1 MTTILKNLPVA
12 LAAAAL
18 ITAAG
23 TASAAKQKVCVYDVL
38 GAGGDVFNMSKD
50 WVLDSAKA
58 GADIEL
64 KAYTDERVAAE
75 DFKTGQC
82 DGLVATSFRTRQF
95 NSIAGSMDALGAAS
109 LVKDG
114 KVNIADA
121 YGVVRTT
128 IQYYASDKGSAAM
141 VRDKFEMAGMIPF
154 GAAFLFVNDK
164 SINSVEKLAG
174 KKIAVFD
181 YDKAQSTMVQKV
193 GAQPVSADITNFAT
207 KFNNGSVDIVAAPA
221 AAYKPLELF
230 KGLGTKGAI
239 VRFPV
244 AVLTYQIVVN
254 KEKFPADFGKK
265 SRNYWLSQF
274 DRALKIVDTAE
285 KGIPAD
291 KWMDIPAADSVKY
304 TVLLRESR
312 AAMAQSKL
320 YEEDTL
326 KLMKKVRCKLNP
338 GDPECADPS
347 GL

>member
-18 ITAAG
+18 MTAAG

-174 KKIAVFD
+174 KKKNRRVRLRQGAVHH
-181 YDKAQSTMVQKV
+181 
-193 GAQPVSADITNFAT
+193 GA
-207 KFNNGSVDIVAAPA
+207 
-221 AAYKPLELF
+221 
-230 KGLGTKGAI
+230 
-239 VRFPV
+239 
-244 AVLTYQIVVN
+244 
-254 KEKFPADFGKK
+254 K
-265 SRNYWLSQF
+265 SGC
-274 DRALKIVDTAE
+274 TA
-285 KGIPAD
+285 GF
-291 KWMDIPAADSVKY
+291 
-304 TVLLRESR
+304 R
-312 AAMAQSKL
+312 
-320 YEEDTL
+320 
-326 KLMKKVRCKLNP
+326 
-338 GDPECADPS
+338 
-347 GL
+347 